1 MQEEQEIRNNYPTES
16 ERAKWIAILEELG
29 YKIIPPKIKTAESIE
44 ERKEVFKNKL
54 KKYLPKYSGDMLNHF
69 FLYWTQVNDGGTKML
84 WEKQKAFQ
92 IANRLATWKRN
103 NYGSHGSSFL
113 PVGMNLQNS
122 KDKDYEKG
130 LDRWNK

>member
-1 MQEEQEIRNNYPTES
+1 MQEEQGTKDRYPTES
-16 ERAKWIAILEELG
+16 ERARWIAVLEELG
-29 YKIIPPKIKTAESIE
+29 YKVIPPKRENVTSLE
-44 ERKEVFKNKL
+44 ERKDVFKNKL
-54 KKYLPKYSGDMLNHF
+54 KKYLPKYGSDMLNSF
-69 FLYWTQVNDGGTKML
+69 FLYWTQVNDGGSKML

-92 IANRLATWKRN
+92 IANRLATWHKN
-103 NYGSHGSSFL
+103 NYGHFKTSNL